1 MPDAHTRTT
10 ALRALRAEASR
21 SRRAISLVAIV
32 LLLAS
37 GLPAGCAA
45 RAERTLEVKA
55 SAYTSHANQ
64 TSDEPWIAAWGDT
77 LHPDM
82 KVIAVS
88 RDLIDEGLTRGTR
101 VRIEGLPGEYVV
113 LDKMAKRWRRKIDIY
128 MGEDVQAARQWG
140 VRTVRIRWQPRADL
154 P

>member
-1 MPDAHTRTT
+1 MRGGLIPATG
-10 ALRALRAEASR
+10 SR
-21 SRRAISLVAIV
+21 PVSRRREAGAASLAAAALLVAM
-32 LLLAS
+32 
-37 GLPAGCAA
+37 LPVGCAA
-45 RAERTLEVKA
+45 RPERTLEVMA
-55 SAYTSHANQ
+55 SAYTSHVNQ
-64 TSDEPWIAAWGDT
+64 TSEEPWIAAWGDT
-77 LHPDM
+77 LHPNM

-88 RDLIDEGLTRGTR
+88 RDLIEQGLTRGTR

-140 VRTVRIRWQPRADL
+140 VRTVRIRWQSSRPDE